1 MALKAVQFGAGN
13 IGRGFTAQLFT
24 ESGYQVVFV
33 DVVDEVVKLI
43 NQRRSY
49 PIEIVGDNP
58 QTVTITNVRAVHG
71 SDRETVAVEIA
82 DASLVCTAV
91 GVNVLKHV
99 APSIAMGIKLRA
111 DHGLTEPLNIIIC
124 ENLLH
129 ASDFLRRCILESLPP
144 EYESYVREHVGFVE
158 SSVGRM
164 VPVMTEE
171 QRRTDPLMILVE
183 EYKKLPVDAKGFVG
197 EIPDIVGFEP
207 HDNFEAYV
215 ERKLFTH
222 NCGHAIAA
230 YLGYQRNYEY
240 VWQSMGDPG
249 VRRIV
254 EKALAETGEALIK
267 RHGFTHKEHQAHID
281 DLLSRFS
288 NKALG
293 DTVARVGRDP
303 IRKLG
308 RDDRLIGSAKLAMSC
323 GITPTNV
330 CLGTAAALAFDE
342 PEDPAAVELQLL
354 IHNQGLDHV
363 FGTICGM
370 SPHSALADLIREQ
383 MEVLKS
389 GKWYEEA
396 G

>member
-1 MALKAVQFGAGN
+1 
-13 IGRGFTAQLFT
+13 
-24 ESGYQVVFV
+24 
-33 DVVDEVVKLI
+33 
-43 NQRRSY
+43 
-49 PIEIVGDNP
+49 
-58 QTVTITNVRAVHG
+58 
-71 SDRETVAVEIA
+71 
-82 DASLVCTAV
+82 
-91 GVNVLKHV
+91 
-99 APSIAMGIKLRA
+99 MGIKLRA
-111 DHGLTEPLNIIIC
+111 DRGVTEPLNIIIC

-129 ASDFLRRCILESLPP
+129 ASEFLRGCILESIPA
-144 EYESYVREHVGFVE
+144 EYEGYVRERVGFVE
-158 SSVGRM
+158 SVVSRM

-171 QRRTDPLMILVE
+171 QRRQDPLMIVVE
-183 EYKKLPVDAKGFVG
+183 EYKRLPVAGKGFVG
-197 EIPDIVGFEP
+197 PIPDIVGFEP

-222 NCGHAIAA
+222 NCGHATAA
-230 YLGYQRNYEY
+230 YLGYLRNYEY

-267 RHGFTHKEHQAHID
+267 RHGFAHEEHQAHID
-281 DLLSRFS
+281 DLLNRFS

-308 RDDRLIGSAKLAMSC
+308 RDDRLIGSGNLALEY

-330 CLGTAAALAFDE
+330 CLGTAAALSFDN

-354 IHNQGLDHV
+354 IHNRGLGHV
-363 FGTICGM
+363 FNRICGI
-370 SPHSALADLIREQ
+370 SPDSPLADLIREQ

-389 GKWYEEA
+389 GDWYKV

>member
-24 ESGYQVVFV
+24 ESGYEVVFV
-33 DVVDEVVKLI
+33 DVVDEIVRLI

-49 PIEIVGDNP
+49 PIQIVGDNP
-58 QTVTITNVRAVHG
+58 QTVTISNVRAVHA
-71 SDRETVAVEIA
+71 SDREWVAFEIA
-82 DASLVCTAV
+82 DSSLVCTAV

-111 DHGLTEPLNIIIC
+111 DHGVTDPLNIIIC

-129 ASDFLRRCILESLPP
+129 ASDYLRRCILESLPS
-144 EYESYVREHVGFVE
+144 EYEGYVREHVGFVE

-164 VPVMTEE
+164 VPVMTDE
-171 QRRTDPLMILVE
+171 QRRRDPLMILVE
-183 EYKKLPVDAKGFVG
+183 AYKKLPVASKGFVG
-197 EIPDIVGFEP
+197 PIPDIVGFEP
-207 HDNFEAYV
+207 YDNFEAYV

-230 YLGYQRNYEY
+230 YLGYERNYEY

-267 RHGFTHKEHQAHID
+267 RHGFTPEEHQAHID
-281 DLLSRFS
+281 DLLNRFS

-308 RDDRLIGSAKLAMSC
+308 RDDRLIGSGNLALEY

-330 CLGTAAALAFDE
+330 CLGTAAALAFDDF
-342 PEDPAAVELQLL
+342 EDPAAVELQLL
-354 IHNQGLDHV
+354 IHNKGLDQV
-363 FGTICGM
+363 FDTICGI
-370 SPHSALADLIREQ
+370 SPDSPLADLIREQ
-383 MEVLKS
+383 MEVVKS
-389 GKWYEEA
+389 GDWYEVA

>member
-1 MALKAVQFGAGN
+1 MALKTVQFGAGN
-13 IGRGFTAQLFT
+13 IGRGFTAQLFA
-24 ESGYQVVFV
+24 ESGYEVVFV

-49 PIEIVGDNP
+49 PIHIVGDNP
-58 QTVTITNVRAVHG
+58 QVVTITNVRAVNG
-71 SDRETVAVEIA
+71 GDREAVAMEVA
-82 DASLVCTAV
+82 DSSLICTAV

-99 APSIAMGIKLRA
+99 APAIAMGIKLRA
-111 DHGLTEPLNIIIC
+111 DHGVTEPLNIIIC

-129 ASDFLRRCILESLPP
+129 ASDFLRGCILEALPS

-171 QRRTDPLMILVE
+171 QRAQDPLMILVE
-183 EYKKLPVDAKGFVG
+183 EYKKLPVASKGFVG
-197 EIPDIVGFEP
+197 PIPDIVGFEP

-230 YLGYQRNYEY
+230 YLGYQRHYEY

-254 EKALAETGEALIK
+254 EKALAETGEALIN
-267 RHGFTHKEHQAHID
+267 RHGFTPEEHQAHID
-281 DLLSRFS
+281 DLLNRFS

-308 RDDRLIGSAKLAMSC
+308 HDDRLIGSANLCLSYA
-323 GITPTNV
+323 ITPTSV
-330 CLGTAAALAFDE
+330 CLGTAAALAFDDS
-342 PEDPAAVELQLL
+342 EDPAAVELQLM
-354 IHNQGLDHV
+354 IHSQGISRV
-363 FGTICGM
+363 FQTICGM
-370 SPHSALADLIREQ
+370 SPSSPLADLIREQ
-383 MEVLKS
+383 MEVVKS
-389 GKWYEEA
+389 GDWYEV
-396 G
+396 